1 MKESL
6 SGKFERDGYVLIP
19 GVLEPDTIQALRQL
33 LEPEFERK
41 QTNVLPDAMLEYPQV
56 FDLLSRPKILE
67 VLTALLGRPFAVP
80 PHSSA
85 EYNRFG
91 VFHTDTTG
99 AEMNGKTFPREE
111 GFRMVTV
118 AIYLQDNTDYG
129 GGIRLAP
136 GTHVKPDPYI
146 ALTRNKAAQRKV
158 FAQSPLRRALK
169 RLSRGRLFDWDKPF
183 REHPEGVDIPSKAG
197 DVLIWDMRLA
207 HRASPPRRPGGSPQ
221 GKKIAVFFTCGVNN
235 SITTSVYL
243 DYALSQ
249 PDNAFLKKY
258 RAAESGLPTTADF
271 IVF

>member
-1 MKESL
+1 MKENL
-6 SGKFERDGYVLIP
+6 SEKFEKDGYVLIS

-41 QTNVLPDAMLEYPQV
+41 QTNVLPDAILEYPQV
-56 FDLLSRPKILE
+56 FDLLSRPQILE
-67 VLTALLGRPFAVP
+67 VLTALLGRPFVVP

-99 AEMNGKTFPREE
+99 AEMNGKTFPRDK

-146 ALTRNKAAQRKV
+146 ELTRNKAAQRKV
-158 FAQSPLRRALK
+158 FAQSPIRRALK
-169 RLSRGRLFDWDKPF
+169 RL
-183 REHPEGVDIPSKAG
+183 
-197 DVLIWDMRLA
+197 
-207 HRASPPRRPGGSPQ
+207 
-221 GKKIAVFFTCGVNN
+221 
-235 SITTSVYL
+235 
-243 DYALSQ
+243 
-249 PDNAFLKKY
+249 
-258 RAAESGLPTTADF
+258 
-271 IVF
+271 